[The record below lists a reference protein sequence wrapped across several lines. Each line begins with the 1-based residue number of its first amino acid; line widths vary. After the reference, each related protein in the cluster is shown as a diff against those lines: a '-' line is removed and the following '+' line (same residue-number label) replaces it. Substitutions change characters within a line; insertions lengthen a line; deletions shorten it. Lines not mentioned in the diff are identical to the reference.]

1 MRYTLVY
8 IFESDKKRMK
18 FMDNANQLLESS
30 EYDKTYHIKMKGITE
45 GREVYK
51 LLDILTH
58 YPDDPNDIYSQK
70 VK

>member
-1 MRYTLVY
+1 
-8 IFESDKKRMK
+8 MK